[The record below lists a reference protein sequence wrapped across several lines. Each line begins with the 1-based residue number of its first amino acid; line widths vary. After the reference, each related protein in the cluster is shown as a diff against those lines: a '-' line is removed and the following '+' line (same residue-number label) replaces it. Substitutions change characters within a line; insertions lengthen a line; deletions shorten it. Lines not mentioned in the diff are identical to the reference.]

1 MTRSAARVLQVRPL
15 RTRSSSWLI
24 LNVSCLAAYAHS
36 IMNTTWQNEFRTRME
51 QFGASKV
58 EGFIP
63 VSLKVRV
70 ESGCFHREHSPEAYR
85 LIDQY
90 LSGLGKPEVPFKFEE
105 HESGPEILVYLAV
118 TTAGLSLAKSVVEL
132 LTAIVKARSEGIKK
146 GDRPSH
152 PVEVIVRGHWEDGN

>member
-1 MTRSAARVLQVRPL
+1 
-15 RTRSSSWLI
+15 
-24 LNVSCLAAYAHS
+24 
-36 IMNTTWQNEFRTRME
+36 ME
-51 QFGASKV
+51 RFGTSKL

-90 LSGLGKPEVPFKFEE
+90 LAGLGKPEVPFKFEE

-152 PVEVIVRGHWEDGN
+152 PVEVIVRGHWEDGNYFEERIVRLPPDEAATTKLLEDAFIKQGPKPEKAKRKKK